1 MARLIH
7 LNGPSGIGKSTVAR
21 HYADLHPGVLALE
34 ADQVVTMIGGWRTAF
49 WDTLPA
55 ARRLALAM
63 AETHL
68 RAGHD
73 VVMPQLVARV
83 EQAERFQ
90 EAART
95 AGGEYIE
102 IMLTAPRAQAKA
114 RFAARGEHAATDAM
128 AALGGPVVLDR
139 IHDHVAEYLPLRP
152 QCTVLDTEHLDPD
165 ETCARVAAIVARRAA
180 AEAPSARNGDQTGKP
195 PPSPA

>member
-21 HYADLHPGVLALE
+21 RYADLHPGVLALD
-34 ADQVVTMIGGWRTAF
+34 ADQVVMMIGGWRTAF

-55 ARRLALAM
+55 ARRLALVM

-68 RAGHD
+68 RAGYD

-83 EQAERFQ
+83 EQAERF
-90 EAART
+90 EDAARA
-95 AGGEYIE
+95 AGGEYVE
-102 IMLTAPRAQAKA
+102 IMLAAPRTEAKA
-114 RFAARGEHAATDAM
+114 RFDARGDHAATDAM
-128 AALGGPVVLDR
+128 AELGGPVVLDR

-165 ETCARVAAIVARRAA
+165 ETCAKVAEIVARRAA
-180 AEAPSARNGDQTGKP
+180 AEAPRARNGDQRGNP
-195 PPSPA
+195 PPTPV

>member
-1 MARLIH
+1 MVRLIH

-21 HYADLHPGVLALE
+21 RYADLHPGVLALE
-34 ADQVVTMIGGWRTAF
+34 ADQVVTMIGGWRAAF

-73 VVMPQLVARV
+73 VVLPQLVTRV
-83 EQAERFQ
+83 EQAERFE
-90 EAART
+90 EAARA

-102 IMLTAPRAQAKA
+102 IMLAAPRSQAKA
-114 RFAARGEHAATDAM
+114 RFAARGDHAAADAM
-128 AALGGPVVLDR
+128 AELGGPVLLDR

-152 QCTVLDTEHLDPD
+152 QCTVLDTGRLDPG
-165 ETCARVAAIVARRAA
+165 ETCAEVAEIVARRAPA
-180 AEAPSARNGDQTGKP
+180 GAPRARNGDQTGNP

>member
-21 HYADLHPGVLALE
+21 HYADRHPGVLDLE
-34 ADQVVTMIGGWRTAF
+34 ADQVVTMIGGWRAAF

-73 VVMPQLVARV
+73 VVMPQLVASV
-83 EQAERFQ
+83 EQAERFE
-90 EAART
+90 EAARA
-95 AGGEYIE
+95 AGGEYVE
-102 IMLTAPRAQAKA
+102 IMLAAPRPQAKA
-114 RFAARGEHAATDAM
+114 RYAGRGEHAATDAM
-128 AALGGPVVLDR
+128 AELGGPVVLDR
-139 IHDHVAEYLPLRP
+139 IHDHVAQYLPLRP
-152 QCTVLDTEHLDPD
+152 QCTVLDTEHLNPD
-165 ETCARVAAIVARRAA
+165 ETCARVAEIVARRAP
-180 AEAPSARNGDQTGKP
+180 AEVPRARNGDQTGNP

>member
-21 HYADLHPGVLALE
+21 RYADLRPGVLDLD
-34 ADQVVTMIGGWRTAF
+34 ADQVVMMIGGWRTAF
-49 WDTLPA
+49 RDTLPA

-68 RAGHD
+68 RSGHD

-83 EQAERFQ
+83 EQAERFE
-90 EAART
+90 EAARA
-95 AGGEYIE
+95 AGSEYVE
-102 IMLTAPRAQAKA
+102 IMLAAPRPQAKA
-114 RFAARGEHAATDAM
+114 RFAARGEHAAADAM
-128 AALGGPVVLDR
+128 AELGGPDALDR

-165 ETCARVAAIVARRAA
+165 ETCARVAEIVARRAA
-180 AEAPSARNGDQTGKP
+180 AEVPSARNGDQTGSLP
-195 PPSPA
+195 PGPA

>member
-21 HYADLHPGVLALE
+21 RYADRHPGVLDLE
-34 ADQVVTMIGGWRTAF
+34 ADQIVTLLGGWRDAF

-68 RAGHD
+68 RAGFD

-83 EQAERFQ
+83 DQAERF
-90 EAART
+90 EAAAR
-95 AGGEYIE
+95 AGGGEYLE
-102 IMLTAPRAQAKA
+102 IVLVASA
-114 RFAARGEHAATDAM
+114 RNGAARYAGRGEHVAADAM
-128 AALGGPVVLDR
+128 AARGGAEVLDQ
-139 IHDHVAEYLPLRP
+139 INGHVAEYLPLRP
-152 QCTVLDTEHLDPD
+152 QCTVLDTDRLGPA
-165 ETCARVAAIVARRAA
+165 ETCAAVEEIVAR
-180 AEAPSARNGDQTGKP
+180 G
-195 PPSPA
+195 

>member
-21 HYADLHPGVLALE
+21 RYADLHPGVLALE

-73 VVMPQLVARV
+73 VVMPQLVTRI
-83 EQAERFQ
+83 EQAERFE
-90 EAART
+90 EAARA
-95 AGGEYIE
+95 AGGEYVE
-102 IMLTAPRAQAKA
+102 IMLAAPRPQAKA
-114 RFAARGEHAATDAM
+114 RFAARGDHAAADAM
-128 AALGGPVVLDR
+128 AELGGPVLLDR

-165 ETCARVAAIVARRAA
+165 ETCTRVAAIVARRAA
-180 AEAPSARNGDQTGKP
+180 AEAPSARNGDQTGNP